1 MSNPYNETIHAGFQ
15 QKKKA
20 SNISAA
26 HEVAYGHAKG
36 AKSKLDDFFTPELRK
51 KVEEELYPHD
61 NKLWKV
67 VSSNG
72 NKLSIGKDILQQ
84 LSSKCANVR

>member
-1 MSNPYNETIHAGFQ
+1 M
-15 QKKKA
+15 
-20 SNISAA
+20 
-26 HEVAYGHAKG
+26 AYGHAKG
-36 AKSKLDDFFTPELRK
+36 AKSKLDEFFTPELRK
-51 KVEEELYPHD
+51 KVEEELYAHD